1 MEEAPRKKRFWTR
14 WKENFLVKF
23 WHNQQLKD
31 KLYEIIFGSETKEGK
46 RFDVVVMIM
55 IVASIVVLMVESSI
69 EGSAEGA
76 KLSHGFK
83 ITFIVLEYILTAFFT
98 FEYLA
103 RIYCS
108 PKPLKYIFSFY
119 GIIDLISILPVY
131 ISFIFGGA
139 RYFLVIRAFRLIRI
153 FRVFKLFNFLQ
164 EGQFLLI
171 ALRDSS
177 KKIIVFFL
185 FVLVLVISMGTLMYM
200 IEGGKNSE
208 NFNNIFTSIYWA
220 IVTMTTVGYGD
231 ITPTTAV
238 GRFLSA
244 FVMLLGYTIIA
255 VPTGIVSASMAK
267 SYKKQRE
274 KFRICPKCHEY
285 EYDDE
290 AKFCKHCGHEYGDDW
305 RQEHPEERIIRTDGR
320 EAPIETEEYEEPVL

>member
-1 MEEAPRKKRFWTR
+1 MEESQHKVKFWNR

-31 KLYEIIFGSETKEGK
+31 KLYEIIFGSDTKAGK
-46 RFDVVVMIM
+46 LFDVVLMIM
-55 IVASIVVLMVESSI
+55 IVASILVLMIESAGIS
-69 EGSAEGA
+69 
-76 KLSHGFK
+76 KPFK
-83 ITFIVLEYILTAFFT
+83 ITFIVLEYVFTAFFT

-108 PKPLKYIFSFY
+108 PKPLKYVFSFY
-119 GIIDLISILPVY
+119 GIVDLISTLPVY
-131 ISFIFGGA
+131 ISFIMGSA
-139 RYFLVIRAFRLIRI
+139 RYLLAVRAFRLIRV
-153 FRVFKLFNFLQ
+153 FRVFKLFNFMH
-164 EGQFLLI
+164 EGQFLLL

-185 FVLVLVISMGTLMYM
+185 FVLILVISMGTIMYM
-200 IEGGKNSE
+200 VEGGSNSE
-208 NFNNIFTSIYWA
+208 NFNNIFNSIYWA

-231 ITPTTAV
+231 ITPTTGL

-244 FVMLLGYTIIA
+244 FVMLMGYTIIA

-274 KFRICPKCHEY
+274 VFRICPQCHEY
-285 EYDDE
+285 EYDSD
-290 AKFCKHCGHEYGDDW
+290 AKFCKHCGHKFGDDW
-305 RQEHPEERIIRTDGR
+305 RQEHPEERIIRTDNR
-320 EAPIETEEYEEPVL
+320 EAPIETEEYEEPV

>member
-1 MEEAPRKKRFWTR
+1 MEEEKKPKKRFWAR
-14 WKENFLVKF
+14 WKEAFLVKF
-23 WHNQQLKD
+23 WRNQQLKD
-31 KLYEIIFGSETKEGK
+31 KLYEIIFGSDTKAGK

-55 IVASIVVLMVESSI
+55 IVASIVVLMIESA
-69 EGSAEGA
+69 GNA
-76 KLSHGFK
+76 KAFK
-83 ITFIVLEYILTAFFT
+83 ITFIVLEYIFTAFFT

-103 RIYCS
+103 RVYCS
-108 PKPLKYIFSFY
+108 PKPLKYILSFY
-119 GIIDLISILPVY
+119 GIVDLLSTLPVY

-139 RYFLVIRAFRLIRI
+139 RYLLAIRAFRLIRV

-164 EGQFLLI
+164 EGQFLLM

-185 FVLVLVISMGTLMYM
+185 FVLILVISMGTVMYM
-200 IEGGKNSE
+200 IEGGKDST

-267 SYKKQRE
+267 SYKKSTE
-274 KFRICPKCHEY
+274 EFRLCPNCHEP
-285 EYDDE
+285 EFDAD
-290 AKFCKHCGHEYGDDW
+290 ARFCKHCGHELGDDW
-305 RQEHPEERIIRTDGR
+305 KREHPEEKTYRTD
-320 EAPIETEEYEEPVL
+320 EHKPIVEQKETEELS

>member
-1 MEEAPRKKRFWTR
+1 MEGKQPKKRFWTR

-31 KLYEIIFGSETKEGK
+31 KLYEIIFGSETKAGK
-46 RFDVVVMIM
+46 MFDIVLMIM
-55 IVASIVVLMVESSI
+55 IVASIVVLMIESAGI
-69 EGSAEGA
+69 PRAW
-76 KLSHGFK
+76 K
-83 ITFIVLEYILTAFFT
+83 ILFIVLEYIFTAFFT

-103 RIYCS
+103 RVYCS

-119 GIIDLISILPVY
+119 GIVDLVSTLPVY

-139 RYFLVIRAFRLIRI
+139 RYMLAIRAFRLIRV
-153 FRVFKLFNFLQ
+153 FRVFKLFNFLD
-164 EGQFLLI
+164 EGRFLML
-171 ALRDSS
+171 ALKDSS

-185 FVLVLVISMGTLMYM
+185 FVLILVISMGTVMYM
-200 IEGGKNSE
+200 IEGGKNTAFS
-208 NFNNIFTSIYWA
+208 NIFTSIYWA

-231 ITPTTAV
+231 ITPTTGL

-244 FVMLLGYTIIA
+244 FVMLMGYTIIA

-267 SYKKQRE
+267 NYKKHRE
-274 KFRICPKCHEY
+274 TFRICPQCHEY
-285 EYDDE
+285 EYDND

-305 RQEHPEERIIRTDGR
+305 RQEHPEERIIRTDNR
-320 EAPIETEEYEEPVL
+320 EAPIETEEYEEPV

>member
-1 MEEAPRKKRFWTR
+1 MEEQKRKKRFWTR
-14 WKENFLVKF
+14 WKEIFIEKF
-23 WHNQQLKD
+23 WRNQPLKD
-31 KLYEIIFGSETKEGK
+31 KLYEITFGSETKAGK
-46 RFDVVVMIM
+46 MFDIVLMIM
-55 IVASIVVLMVESSI
+55 IVASIVVLMIESAGI
-69 EGSAEGA
+69 PRA
-76 KLSHGFK
+76 FK
-83 ITFIVLEYILTAFFT
+83 ITFIVFEYIFTAFFT

-103 RIYCS
+103 RVYCS

-119 GIIDLISILPVY
+119 GIIDLISTLPVY
-131 ISFIFGGA
+131 ISFFFGGA
-139 RYFLVIRAFRLIRI
+139 RYFLIIRTFRLIRI

-164 EGQFLLI
+164 EGQFLIL

-185 FVLVLVISMGTLMYM
+185 FVLILVISMGTIMYM

-231 ITPTTAV
+231 ITPTTPM

-274 KFRICPKCHEY
+274 KFRICPRCHEY
-285 EYDDE
+285 EYDNE
-290 AKFCKHCGHEYGDDW
+290 AKFCKHCGHEFGDDW
-305 RQEHPEERIIRTDGR
+305 RQEHPEERIVRTDGKP
-320 EAPIETEEYEEPVL
+320 EPVETEEYEEPV

>member
-1 MEEAPRKKRFWTR
+1 MKEKQPKKRFWTR

-23 WHNQQLKD
+23 WHNQALKD
-31 KLYEIIFGSETKEGK
+31 KLFEIIFGSDTKAGK
-46 RFDVVVMIM
+46 RFDIVLMIM
-55 IVASIVVLMVESSI
+55 IVASILVLMIESAG
-69 EGSAEGA
+69 EA
-76 KLSHGFK
+76 KAFK
-83 ITFIVLEYILTAFFT
+83 LVFMILEYVFTAFFT

-103 RIYCS
+103 RVYCS

-119 GIIDLISILPVY
+119 GIVDLVSTLPVY

-139 RYFLVIRAFRLIRI
+139 RYLLAIRAFRLIRI

-164 EGQFLLI
+164 EGQTLML

-185 FVLVLVISMGTLMYM
+185 FVLILVISMGTVMYM
-200 IEGGKNSE
+200 IEGGDESSR
-208 NFNNIFTSIYWA
+208 FNNIFTSIYWA

-231 ITPTTAV
+231 ITPTTGL

-267 SYKKQRE
+267 NYKKRSE
-274 KFRICPKCHEY
+274 EFRVCPNCHEA
-285 EYDDE
+285 EFDPE
-290 AKFCKHCGHEYGDDW
+290 ARFCRHCGHELGGDW
-305 RQEHPEERIIRTDGR
+305 KREHPEEKIIRTDGKQPND
-320 EAPIETEEYEEPVL
+320 EQKDIEELF